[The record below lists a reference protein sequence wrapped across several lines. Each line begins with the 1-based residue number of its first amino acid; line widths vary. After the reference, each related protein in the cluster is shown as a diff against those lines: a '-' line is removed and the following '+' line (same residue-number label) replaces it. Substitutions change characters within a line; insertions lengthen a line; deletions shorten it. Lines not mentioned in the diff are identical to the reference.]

1 MDDKTKIADATYIDD
16 ISGLKLPKT
25 KAYTM
30 DEIYFYE
37 AKNITK
43 ATIKY
48 LSIKP
53 TKKLAPFSFEWLLK
67 LHKDMFGDV
76 WEWAGKIR
84 QVNLSIGK
92 LIDDIEFWEEN
103 RSFEVIEIA
112 SRIHHR
118 AVFIHP
124 FLNGNGRWARMLAN
138 IYLKQN
144 GLEPTSWNENLLS
157 KTNPTRKEYI
167 KALKLADNGDFSKL
181 IKLQGKI
188 FKKLNLIIISL
199 FREFEL
205 VAGGGFEPPTFGL

>member
-84 QVNLSIGK
+84 QVNLSIGIKPYLISTELKK

-188 FKKLNLIIISL
+188 FKK
-199 FREFEL
+199 
-205 VAGGGFEPPTFGL
+205 

>member
-1 MDDKTKIADATYIDD
+1 MDDKTKITDATYIDD

-43 ATIKY
+43 AAIKY
-48 LSIKP
+48 LSAKP
-53 TKKLAPFSFEWLLK
+53 SKKSAPFTFEWFLK
-67 LHKDMFGDV
+67 LHKEMFGDV
-76 WEWAGKIR
+76 WKWAGKIR
-84 QVNLSIGK
+84 QINLSIGIKPYLISTELKK
-92 LIDDIEFWEEN
+92 LADDIKFWEEN
-103 RSFEVIEIA
+103 GSFEIVEIA
-112 SRIHHR
+112 ARIHHR

-144 GLEPTSWNENLLS
+144 DLKPTFWNENLLS

-167 KALKLADNGDFSKL
+167 KALKLADNGDFSLL
-181 IKLQGKI
+181 IKLQKRTSKNTRSVSSN
-188 FKKLNLIIISL
+188 FSD
-199 FREFEL
+199 
-205 VAGGGFEPPTFGL
+205 